1 MLWKSP
7 IAPAAAFISEQ
18 LIQLPRAL
26 RLARSLRESHDPAIY
41 LEAVGLI
48 EELYNDDCD
57 TFIHGILENVTTLV
71 STRSPENAA
80 LVPESYHFEST
91 YIFKLFTRYFSF
103 QVLLYGIIE
112 DLQRI
117 YSLNID
123 MSAVRVK
130 DVQAAQSIAM
140 CVDHALN
147 TYPAMGLLV
156 VRLILPLQFSFFS
169 WHRLERRSMSSMYT
183 THDYQRARQM
193 KWWVVRVMN
202 GIEIAWRTDHTS
214 LETNEKVAEALSG
227 GPQLKRLGR
236 FTDPASIIASAD
248 EFVTKENF
256 EGSEQ
261 DTPPQLNTLHA
272 TV

>member
-1 MLWKSP
+1 M
-7 IAPAAAFISEQ
+7 
-18 LIQLPRAL
+18 
-26 RLARSLRESHDPAIY
+26 IY

-48 EELYNDDCD
+48 EKLYNDDCD
-57 TFIHGILENVTTLV
+57 TFMHGIIENATTIV
-71 STRSPENAA
+71 STRSPEIAA
-80 LVPESYHFEST
+80 MVPESYRFEST
-91 YIFKLFTRYFSF
+91 YIFKLFTRYLSF

-123 MSAVRVK
+123 TSAVQVK

-169 WHRLERRSMSSMYT
+169 WHRLERRSVSSMYAA
-183 THDYQRARQM
+183 HDYQRARQM

-202 GIEIAWRTDHTS
+202 SIEMAWRVDHTS
-214 LETNEKVAEALSG
+214 FERNEKVAEALSG
-227 GPQLKRLGR
+227 GPQQKRLGR
-236 FTDPASIIASAD
+236 ATDPASIIASAD
-248 EFVTKENF
+248 DFVTKED
-256 EGSEQ
+256 SESSEL
-261 DTPPQLNTLHA
+261 DTPPQPNTLYA
-272 TV
+272 RDW